1 MATTVIGILALDG
14 GQWLI
19 EQVSPRRVAG
29 AKSADRRELLRLVR
43 DDVVM
48 TASVSRST
56 GGMSEIT
63 TRSDHQKGAE
73 AEVEGFRKDLGPF
86 VVAAETT
93 RMAMVFTD
101 ATEPDNPII
110 FANDSFL
117 SLTGYRREE
126 VLGKSFNF
134 LLAHSADAEALAR
147 IKTEFEGAS
156 NGGAELLYRRK
167 DGSEF
172 WSVVFISPVRDEDGD
187 IVQYFASMVD
197 LTRQKENEVQL
208 RMLIDELNHRVKNTL
223 STVQS
228 IVRQTLR
235 TSSDPATIRDSIES
249 RLFAFSR
256 SHDLLTRE
264 KWESAG
270 LYDIVHD
277 AVEPFVAAGGRT
289 DRIAITG
296 ENIRFPPK
304 AALALGIAFN
314 ELATNA
320 VKYGALAN
328 AAGSILIEWTIE
340 TTPAGSRLLL
350 KWQEKDGPMVTPPA
364 HKGFGSRV
372 IERGLAHELAGNA
385 HLDYRPDGLVCTM
398 SIPVP
403 GAARDG

>member
-1 MATTVIGILALDG
+1 
-14 GQWLI
+14 
-19 EQVSPRRVAG
+19 
-29 AKSADRRELLRLVR
+29 
-43 DDVVM
+43 
-48 TASVSRST
+48 
-56 GGMSEIT
+56 MSEIET
-63 TRSDHQKGAE
+63 KSDQQKGAE
-73 AEVEGFRKDLGPF
+73 AEVEGFRKGLGPF
-86 VVAAETT
+86 VVAAQTT

-126 VLGKSFNF
+126 VFGKSFNF

-147 IKTEFEGAS
+147 IKAEFEGSS
-156 NGGAELLYRRK
+156 NGGAEVLYRRK

-172 WSVVFISPVRDEDGD
+172 WSAVFISPVRDEDGD
-187 IVQYFASMVD
+187 IVQYFASLVD
-197 LTRQKENEVQL
+197 LTRHKESEVQS

-235 TSSDPATIRDSIES
+235 TSFDPKVVRQSIES
-249 RLFAFSR
+249 RLFALSR

-270 LYDIVHD
+270 LYDIVRD
-277 AVEPFVAAGGRT
+277 AVDPFVVSGGRT
-289 DRIAITG
+289 DRIVIRG

-304 AALALGIAFN
+304 AVLALGVAFN

-320 VKYGALAN
+320 VKYGALSN
-328 AAGSILIEWTIE
+328 EAGSILVEWTTE
-340 TTPAGSRLLL
+340 TAPAGKRLVL
-350 KWQEKDGPMVTPPA
+350 KWQEKDGPRVTPPA
-364 HKGFGSRV
+364 RRGFGSGV
-372 IERGLAHELAGNA
+372 IERGLAHELEGSA

-398 SIPVP
+398 SILLP
-403 GAARDG
+403 GAGRDT